1 MENIEKYLDDNI
13 GKDHYAIDFPDEYPK
28 EYVDEYFHLAYKVER
43 VYKEI
48 KYKFSKLYSIK
59 VNYTNSLKT
68 LTGKYSQT
76 PLSFNIEYDGKEYK
90 MVDDWITLTDSDE
103 FFIYEISLSPSNG
116 KLVLRTNDDLKQI
129 KYQLTLN
136 NLSEKF
142 WYIFSEGII
151 VKDYNTLREEPI
163 SMDEMKQIN
172 SIFCKMIQGLQY
184 FNGEFEY
191 IFYYGIV
198 NWLDNI
204 KNESNGFK
212 V

>member
-1 MENIEKYLDDNI
+1 MEKIEKYLDNNI
-13 GKDHYAIDFPDEYPK
+13 GKDHYAIVFPDEYPK
-28 EYVDEYFHLAYKVER
+28 EYVDDYFYLAYEVELL
-43 VYKEI
+43 YKEI

-68 LTGKYSQT
+68 LTGKYSQM
-76 PLSFNIEYDGKEYK
+76 PLSFNIKYDGKKYK

-129 KYQLTLN
+129 KYQLTLD